1 MVTTSSTSKA
11 DKPISL
17 ADLTKMSE
25 KERDDLLIQIRER
38 RLRSVVIYEELS
50 LMKAEARKEQLE
62 GQLTKALEMFNKDL
76 VRVDKA
82 LTSLE
87 TRAVK
92 LRSIELEIEQL

>member
-1 MVTTSSTSKA
+1 MVTLSSTSKA
-11 DKPISL
+11 DTPVSL
-17 ADLTKMSE
+17 ADLSKMSE

-38 RLRSVVIYEELS
+38 RLRSVKIYEELS

-62 GQLTKALEMFNKDL
+62 GQLNKALEMFNKDL

-87 TRAVK
+87 NRSVK